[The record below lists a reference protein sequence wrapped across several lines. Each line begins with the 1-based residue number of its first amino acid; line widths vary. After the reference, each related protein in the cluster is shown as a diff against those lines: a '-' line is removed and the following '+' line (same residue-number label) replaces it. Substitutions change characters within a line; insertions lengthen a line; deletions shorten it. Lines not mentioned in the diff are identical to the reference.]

1 MINIFN
7 EVLKSKLDQSKKFCP
22 SKKKSTTKKL
32 RSSKILKFIFDQF
45 VAIAYKMEHKDEPG
59 VEIDLENATLNHF
72 RTYDFFFYR
81 LNSNAQFK
89 S

>member
-1 MINIFN
+1 
-7 EVLKSKLDQSKKFCP
+7 
-22 SKKKSTTKKL
+22 
-32 RSSKILKFIFDQF
+32 
-45 VAIAYKMEHKDEPG
+45 MEHKDEPG